1 MVDLIMKDILGTPA
15 ILVGLFAL
23 IGLLLQKKDVANVI
37 SGTLK
42 TIMGFVILGAGA
54 GVLVASLDNF
64 SSMFDHAFE
73 IQGIIPNNEAIVA
86 LAQDAFGAETAM
98 IMLFG
103 MVANILLA
111 RITPFKY
118 IFLTGHHTMF
128 MACLIAVILSTGGFS
143 GATMIITGSL
153 ILGSLMVLLPA
164 LLQPYTRK
172 ITGSDDF
179 AIGHFG
185 SFGYLIAAAVG
196 KAVGKNSKSTE
207 EIKVPKSFNF
217 LRDTSVSVSLT
228 MAILFFVVALFT
240 GPAFI
245 ESELSGGTNFLVFS
259 FMQALTFAA
268 GVYIILA
275 GVRMLLSEIVPAFKG
290 IADKVVPNAIPAL
303 DAPSVFPFANN
314 AVIIGFF
321 FSFVAGLLSMFLL
334 PILGLKVIV
343 PGLVPHFFT
352 GAAAGVFG
360 NATGGRKGAVFG
372 SMANGVIISFLP
384 ALLLPVLGSLGFQ
397 GTTFGDSDFGVVG
410 LLLGGLIELLSSN
423 VLFLIIVAALLIVVF
438 VGAALI
444 KRSLAKNNLEEK
456 HDAI

>member
-23 IGLLLQKKDVANVI
+23 IGLLLQKKDIANVI

-111 RITPFKY
+111 RLTPFKY

-240 GPAFI
+240 GPTFI

-410 LLLGGLIELLSSN
+410 LLLGGLMELLSSN
-423 VLFLIIVAALLIVVF
+423 VLFLVIVAALLIAVF
-438 VGAALI
+438 VGAALF
-444 KRSLAKNNLEEK
+444 KRSLAKNNLKEK

>member
-1 MVDLIMKDILGTPA
+1 MVDLIMRDILGTPA

-23 IGLLLQKKDVANVI
+23 IGLLLQKKDIANVI

-54 GVLVASLDNF
+54 GVLVASLNNF

-103 MVANILLA
+103 MVVNIILA
-111 RITPFKY
+111 RITPFRY

-128 MACLIAVILSTGGFS
+128 MACLIAVILSTGGFT
-143 GATMIITGSL
+143 GATMIITGSI
-153 ILGSLMVLLPA
+153 ILGALMVLLPA

-185 SFGYLIAAAVG
+185 TFGYLIAAVVG

-207 EIKVPKSFNF
+207 EIKVPKSLNF

-228 MAILFFVVALFT
+228 MALLFFVVALFT
-240 GPAFI
+240 GPSFI

-290 IADKVVPNAIPAL
+290 IADKIVPNATPAL
-303 DAPSVFPFANN
+303 DCPAVFPFANN

-321 FSFVAGLLSMFLL
+321 FSFIAGLISMFLL
-334 PILGLKVIV
+334 PLMGLKVIV

-372 SMANGVIISFLP
+372 SMANGLMISFLP

-397 GTTFGDSDFGVVG
+397 GTTFGDSDFAVVG
-410 LLLGGLIELLSSN
+410 LLLGGLMELFSSN
-423 VLFLIIVAALLIVVF
+423 ILFLVIVAIVLAAIF
-438 VGAALI
+438 VVASMI
-444 KRSLAKNNLEEK
+444 KRSSGQNDQEGKQEAM
-456 HDAI
+456 

>member
-143 GATMIITGSL
+143 GTTMILTGSI

-164 LLQPYTRK
+164 LLQPFTRK
-172 ITGSDDF
+172 ITGTDDF

-185 SFGYLIAAAVG
+185 SFGYLTAAAVG
-196 KAVGKNSKSTE
+196 KVVGKNSKSTE
-207 EIKVPKSFNF
+207 EIKVPKTFNF

-228 MAILFFVVALFT
+228 MALLFFVVALFT
-240 GPAFI
+240 GPTFI

-275 GVRMLLSEIVPAFKG
+275 GVRMLSIRNCSCLQR
-290 IADKVVPNAIPAL
+290 NC
-303 DAPSVFPFANN
+303 
-314 AVIIGFF
+314 
-321 FSFVAGLLSMFLL
+321 
-334 PILGLKVIV
+334 
-343 PGLVPHFFT
+343 
-352 GAAAGVFG
+352 
-360 NATGGRKGAVFG
+360 R
-372 SMANGVIISFLP
+372 
-384 ALLLPVLGSLGFQ
+384 
-397 GTTFGDSDFGVVG
+397 
-410 LLLGGLIELLSSN
+410 
-423 VLFLIIVAALLIVVF
+423 
-438 VGAALI
+438 
-444 KRSLAKNNLEEK
+444 
-456 HDAI
+456 